1 MLKTVIVEDELSSQE
16 TLQNYL
22 EAYCSGIEVV
32 GLAANIEEGKKVIEA
47 TKPDLVFLDVEMPFG
62 TGFDL
67 LESLEE
73 VTFQTVFVTAFSH
86 YAIRAIQY
94 SASNY
99 ILKPIDIDEL
109 VAAVDK
115 VKKEDPHKID
125 ATSILL
131 QNIRSSQQQET
142 KVVLPVIDGFEVI
155 QAQEVI
161 HCKSEDNFTL
171 FTLEN
176 GQQLM
181 ICRTLKFYQEIL
193 EPLGFL
199 RIHKSHLINLER
211 VRKYIKGSGGFVVM
225 SNGAELPVSPKQKS
239 LLIERLA
246 GNS

>member
-22 EAYCSGIEVV
+22 EAYCSEVEVV

-47 TKPDLVFLDVEMPFG
+47 TQPDLVFLDVEMPFG

-67 LESLEE
+67 LESLQE

-115 VKKEDPHKID
+115 VKKADPPKID

-246 GNS
+246 GGS